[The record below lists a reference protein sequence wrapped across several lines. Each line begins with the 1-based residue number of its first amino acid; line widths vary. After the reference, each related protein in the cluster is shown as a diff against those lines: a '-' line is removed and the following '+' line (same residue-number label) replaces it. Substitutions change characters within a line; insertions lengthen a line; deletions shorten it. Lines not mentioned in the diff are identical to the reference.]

1 MEKRFRYKL
10 QKNHKT
16 YQLLVDYPDTEDI
29 DYGVLEE
36 ACKFFIQNRQFKR
49 EQLVF
54 QYYMHNLM
62 KRRFQEIYEHYDLYF
77 REYEGALL
85 VYPYYQLKQE
95 ELGLTE
101 TQKAIVNEMIRY
113 SLENKKEWGNPKV
126 KSKMEKA
133 LR

>member
-49 EQLVF
+49 EQFVF

-77 REYEGALL
+77 RECDGAIL
-85 VYPYYQLKQE
+85 VYRYYQQKQN
-95 ELGLTE
+95 ELELTE
-101 TQKAIVNEMIRY
+101 DQKAIVKEMIQY
-113 SLENKKEWGNPKV
+113 SLENIKEWNNPKIKK
-126 KSKMEKA
+126 KSN
-133 LR
+133 R

>member
-16 YQLLVDYPDTEDI
+16 YQLLVDYPETEDI
-29 DYGVLEE
+29 DYSALEE
-36 ACKFFIQNRQFKR
+36 ACKFFIQHRQFKR

-77 REYEGALL
+77 RECDGAIL
-85 VYPYYQLKQE
+85 VYRYYQQKQN
-95 ELGLTE
+95 ELELTE
-101 TQKAIVNEMIRY
+101 DQKAIVKEMIQY
-113 SLENKKEWGNPKV
+113 SLENIKEWNNPKIKK
-126 KSKMEKA
+126 KSN
-133 LR
+133 R

>member
-77 REYEGALL
+77 RECDGAIL
-85 VYPYYQLKQE
+85 VYRYYQQKHN
-95 ELGLTE
+95 ELELTE
-101 TQKAIVNEMIRY
+101 DQKAIVKEMIQY
-113 SLENKKEWGNPKV
+113 SLENIKEWNNPKIKK
-126 KSKMEKA
+126 KSN
-133 LR
+133 R

>member
-77 REYEGALL
+77 RECDGAIL
-85 VYPYYQLKQE
+85 VYRYYQQKQN
-95 ELGLTE
+95 ELELTE
-101 TQKAIVNEMIRY
+101 SQKAIVKEMIQY
-113 SLENKKEWGNPKV
+113 SLENIKEWNNPKIKK
-126 KSKMEKA
+126 KSN
-133 LR
+133 R

>member
-77 REYEGALL
+77 RECDGAIL
-85 VYPYYQLKQE
+85 VYRYYQQKQN
-95 ELGLTE
+95 ELELTE
-101 TQKAIVNEMIRY
+101 DQKAIV
-113 SLENKKEWGNPKV
+113 K
-126 KSKMEKA
+126 
-133 LR
+133 

>member
-77 REYEGALL
+77 RECDGAIL
-85 VYPYYQLKQE
+85 VYRYYQQKQN
-95 ELGLTE
+95 ELELTE
-101 TQKAIVNEMIRY
+101 DQKAIVKEMIQY
-113 SLENKKEWGNPKV
+113 SLENIKEWNNPKIKK
-126 KSKMEKA
+126 KSN
-133 LR
+133 R

>member
-29 DYGVLEE
+29 NYGVLEE

-77 REYEGALL
+77 RECDGAIL
-85 VYPYYQLKQE
+85 VYRYYQQKQN
-95 ELGLTE
+95 ELELTE
-101 TQKAIVNEMIRY
+101 DQKAIVKEMIQY
-113 SLENKKEWGNPKV
+113 SLENIKEWNNPKIKK
-126 KSKMEKA
+126 KSN
-133 LR
+133 R

>member
-77 REYEGALL
+77 RECDGAIS
-85 VYPYYQLKQE
+85 VYRYYQQKQN
-95 ELGLTE
+95 ELELTE
-101 TQKAIVNEMIRY
+101 DQKAIVKEMIQY
-113 SLENKKEWGNPKV
+113 SLENIKEWNNPKI
-126 KSKMEKA
+126 KKKA
-133 LR
+133 TDNI